1 MSQNEIRYS
10 KEHEW
15 VKSTEEGL
23 VLIGVTKF
31 AQEQMGDVVYVEIDD
46 VGTSCDQFAK
56 VGEIESVK
64 AVSDLY
70 TPIGGEIVEINQELI
85 NNPELVN
92 NDPLNEGWML
102 KIKVLDIQEIN
113 NLMTEEEYNKYI
125 QQL

>member
-23 VLIGVTKF
+23 VLIGVTNF

-102 KIKVLDIQEIN
+102 KIKVLDIQEID

>member
-15 VKSTEEGL
+15 VKSTEQGL
-23 VLIGVTKF
+23 FLVGVTEF
-31 AQEQMGDVVYVEIDD
+31 AQEQMGDVVYVEMDD
-46 VGTSCDQFAK
+46 VGTSCYQFTK

-70 TPIGGEIVEINQELI
+70 TPIGGEIVEVNEELI

-92 NDPLNEGWML
+92 NDPLNGGWML
-102 KIKVLDIQEIN
+102 KIKVSDIQEIN
-113 NLMTEEEYNKYI
+113 NLMTEEEYKNYI

>member
-23 VLIGVTKF
+23 VLIGVTNF

-70 TPIGGEIVEINQELI
+70 TPIAGEIVEINQELI

-102 KIKVLDIQEIN
+102 KIKVLDIQEID

>member
-15 VKSTEEGL
+15 VKSKEEGL
-23 VLIGVTKF
+23 VFVGVTEF
-31 AQEQMGDVVYVEIDD
+31 AQEQMGDVVFVEMDA
-46 VGTSCDQFAK
+46 VGTSCDQFTK

-70 TPIGGEIVEINQELI
+70 TPICGEIVETNQELI

-92 NDPLNEGWML
+92 NDPLNGGWML
-102 KIKVLDIQEIN
+102 KIKVADIQEIH
-113 NLMTEEEYNKYI
+113 NLMTEEEYKSYI

>member
-23 VLIGVTKF
+23 VLIGVTNF

>member
-23 VLIGVTKF
+23 VFVGVTEF
-31 AQEQMGDVVYVEIDD
+31 GEEQMGDVVFVEMDA
-46 VGTSCDQFAK
+46 VGTSCDQFTK

-70 TPIGGEIVEINQELI
+70 TPIGGEIVETNQELI
-85 NNPELVN
+85 NTPELVN
-92 NDPLNEGWML
+92 NDPLNGGWML
-102 KIKVLDIQEIN
+102 KIKVADIQEIHI
-113 NLMTEEEYNKYI
+113 LMTEDEYKSYI

>member
-23 VLIGVTKF
+23 VLIGVTNF

-70 TPIGGEIVEINQELI
+70 TPIGGDIV
-85 NNPELVN
+85 
-92 NDPLNEGWML
+92 
-102 KIKVLDIQEIN
+102 
-113 NLMTEEEYNKYI
+113 
-125 QQL
+125 

>member
-23 VLIGVTKF
+23 VLIGVTNF

-92 NDPLNEGWML
+92 NDPLNQGWML
-102 KIKVLDIQEIN
+102 KIKVLDIQEID

>member
-23 VLIGVTKF
+23 VLIGVTNF

-92 NDPLNEGWML
+92 NDPLNEVWML
-102 KIKVLDIQEIN
+102 KIKVLDIQEID

>member
-23 VLIGVTKF
+23 VFVGVTQF
-31 AQEQMGDVVYVEIDD
+31 AQEQMGDVVFVEMDD
-46 VGTSCDQFAK
+46 VGTSCDQFTK

-70 TPIGGEIVEINQELI
+70 TPISGEIVETNQELI

-92 NDPLNEGWML
+92 NDPLNGGWIL
-102 KIKVLDIQEIN
+102 KIKVADIQEIN
-113 NLMTEEEYNKYI
+113 NLMTEEEYKSYI

>member
-56 VGEIESVK
+56 VGEIEPVK

>member
-23 VLIGVTKF
+23 VFVGVTQF
-31 AQEQMGDVVYVEIDD
+31 AQEQMGDVVFVEMDD
-46 VGTSCDQFAK
+46 VGTSCDQFTK

-70 TPIGGEIVEINQELI
+70 TPISGEIVETNQELI
-85 NNPELVN
+85 NSPELVN
-92 NDPLNEGWML
+92 NDPLNGGWIL
-102 KIKVLDIQEIN
+102 KIKVADIQEIN
-113 NLMTEEEYNKYI
+113 NLMTEEEYKSYI

>member
-1 MSQNEIRYS
+1 MSQNEIHYS

-15 VKSTEEGL
+15 VKYTEDGL
-23 VLIGVTKF
+23 VLVGVTEF
-31 AQEQMGDVVYVEIDD
+31 AQEQMGDVVYVEMDD
-46 VGTSCDQFAK
+46 VGTSCKQFTK

-70 TPIGGEIVEINQELI
+70 TPIGGEIVEVNEELI

-92 NDPLNEGWML
+92 NDPLNGGWML
-102 KIKVLDIQEIN
+102 KIKVSDIQEIN
-113 NLMTEEEYNKYI
+113 NLMTEEEYKNYI

>member
-15 VKSTEEGL
+15 VKSTEQGL
-23 VLIGVTKF
+23 FLVGVTEF
-31 AQEQMGDVVYVEIDD
+31 AQEQMGDVVYVEMDD
-46 VGTSCDQFAK
+46 VGTSCNQFTK

-64 AVSDLY
+64 AVADLY
-70 TPIGGEIVEINQELI
+70 TPIGGEIVEVNEELI

-92 NDPLNEGWML
+92 NDPLNGGWML
-102 KIKVLDIQEIN
+102 KIKVSDIQEIN
-113 NLMTEEEYNKYI
+113 NLMTEEEYKNYI

>member
-1 MSQNEIRYS
+1 MSQNEIHYS

-15 VKSTEEGL
+15 VKYTEDGL
-23 VLIGVTKF
+23 VLVGVTEF
-31 AQEQMGDVVYVEIDD
+31 AQEQMGAVVYVEMDD
-46 VGTSCDQFAK
+46 VCTSCKQFTK

-70 TPIGGEIVEINQELI
+70 TPIGGEIVETNQELI

-92 NDPLNEGWML
+92 NDPLNGGWML
-102 KIKVLDIQEIN
+102 KIKVSEIQEIN
-113 NLMTEEEYNKYI
+113 NLMTEEEYNNYI

>member
-23 VLIGVTKF
+23 VFVGVTEF
-31 AQEQMGDVVYVEIDD
+31 AQEQMGDVVFVEMDA
-46 VGTSCDQFAK
+46 VGTSCDQFTK

-64 AVSDLY
+64 GVSDLY
-70 TPIGGEIVEINQELI
+70 TPIGGEIVETNQELI

-92 NDPLNEGWML
+92 NDPLNGGWML
-102 KIKVLDIQEIN
+102 KIKVADIQEIH
-113 NLMTEEEYNKYI
+113 NLMTEEEYKSYI

>member
-23 VLIGVTKF
+23 VFVGVTHF
-31 AQEQMGDVVYVEIDD
+31 AQEQMGDVVFVEMDD
-46 VGTSCDQFAK
+46 VGTSCDQFTK

-70 TPIGGEIVEINQELI
+70 TPISGEIVETNQELI

-92 NDPLNEGWML
+92 NDPLNGGWIL
-102 KIKVLDIQEIN
+102 KIKVADIQEIN
-113 NLMTEEEYNKYI
+113 NLMTEEEYKSYI